1 MEEFPTTA
9 TLNEPAS
16 TPSTT
21 QSDSTTP
28 TAEATTVTGL
38 QAPTTGKYRISRRA
52 FMLATYTLFEKKP
65 TILAEI
71 VVTIVLRFWPFSYSE
86 DVQLATQSC
95 NIRGDSSH
103 CWQRVGSIAAEK

>member
-38 QAPTTGKYRISRRA
+38 QAPTTGK
-52 FMLATYTLFEKKP
+52 
-65 TILAEI
+65 
-71 VVTIVLRFWPFSYSE
+71 
-86 DVQLATQSC
+86 
-95 NIRGDSSH
+95 
-103 CWQRVGSIAAEK
+103 

>member
-1 MEEFPTTA
+1 VNVRRAFVIATTQNIPTTTSGTTMEEFPTTA

-38 QAPTTGKYRISRRA
+38 QAPTTGK
-52 FMLATYTLFEKKP
+52 
-65 TILAEI
+65 
-71 VVTIVLRFWPFSYSE
+71 
-86 DVQLATQSC
+86 
-95 NIRGDSSH
+95 
-103 CWQRVGSIAAEK
+103 